1 MIKKIAYT
9 LFCLLTVAACKIE
22 NDIPYPTVEG
32 SILSMEVEG
41 QCAGTG
47 ENSASATI
55 NANKRTVQLYVD
67 DSVDLTKLRITK
79 LTVSND
85 AQLIPDKTV
94 CNAADKFPSVGFESL
109 DALGSSV
116 DTQVDFSKPVAFTL
130 RTYQDYNWTV
140 TVTQV
145 ISRTIT
151 LENQIG
157 KAVVDAVNRN
167 VVIYVSK
174 SQPLNAIKVT
184 SFQLVGEHGTVV
196 PDPTAS
202 DTYDFSQPCVFYA
215 SYGWEEYSYKW
226 TVYVYQTDQ
235 QVTTSADVFPMT
247 TRATVAGE
255 IQSGKTPQIEY
266 KKQSESTWST
276 LAASAVNVSGTSYRA
291 SLSGLSPATAYQLR
305 VTVGGTTGDVQS
317 FTTAAATALSNGSFD
332 DWSQDG
338 KLWNPWASGGTSF
351 WDTGNKGA
359 TTISTSNSVP
369 TDDTSTGS
377 GKAAFLESKY
387 IVLKFAAGNI
397 FSGEYIR
404 TDGTNGVLNFG
415 RPFTAFPSALRI
427 HYKYTSS
434 TIDKTDDDHTYLK
447 GRADSCHIYIALT
460 DWDKPL
466 EIRTRPSER
475 QLFDKNDSHVI
486 AYAELIKGV
495 SNETYQTENLS
506 LAYRYANRT
515 PKYILVVATA
525 SKYGDYF
532 TGGTGSKLWLD
543 DFQLIYE

>member
-1 MIKKIAYT
+1 M
-9 LFCLLTVAACKIE
+9 
-22 NDIPYPTVEG
+22 
-32 SILSMEVEG
+32 
-41 QCAGTG
+41 
-47 ENSASATI
+47 
-55 NANKRTVQLYVD
+55 
-67 DSVDLTKLRITK
+67 
-79 LTVSND
+79 
-85 AQLIPDKTV
+85 
-94 CNAADKFPSVGFESL
+94 
-109 DALGSSV
+109 
-116 DTQVDFSKPVAFTL
+116 
-130 RTYQDYNWTV
+130 
-140 TVTQV
+140 
-145 ISRTIT
+145 
-151 LENQIG
+151 
-157 KAVVDAVNRN
+157 
-167 VVIYVSK
+167 
-174 SQPLNAIKVT
+174 
-184 SFQLVGEHGTVV
+184 
-196 PDPTAS
+196 
-202 DTYDFSQPCVFYA
+202 
-215 SYGWEEYSYKW
+215 
-226 TVYVYQTDQ
+226 
-235 QVTTSADVFPMT
+235 
-247 TRATVAGE
+247 
-255 IQSGKTPQIEY
+255 
-266 KKQSESTWST
+266 
-276 LAASAVNVSGTSYRA
+276 
-291 SLSGLSPATAYQLR
+291 
-305 VTVGGTTGDVQS
+305 QS

-332 DWSQDG
+332 DWYQDG

-447 GRADSCHIYIALT
+447 GRADSCHIYI
-460 DWDKPL
+460 
-466 EIRTRPSER
+466 
-475 QLFDKNDSHVI
+475 DSHVI